1 MWRVVWRHALR
12 NAIQPVVTYLGPL
25 TAMVLTG
32 SFVIER
38 IYGIPGLGRY
48 YVTNIYNRDYPVILG
63 VTVFYCA
70 LLVLMNLLVD
80 ILYVWLDPRI
90 RLSDR

>member
-1 MWRVVWRHALR
+1 
-12 NAIQPVVTYLGPL
+12 
-25 TAMVLTG
+25 
-32 SFVIER
+32 
-38 IYGIPGLGRY
+38 
-48 YVTNIYNRDYPVILG
+48 VTNIYNRDYPVILG